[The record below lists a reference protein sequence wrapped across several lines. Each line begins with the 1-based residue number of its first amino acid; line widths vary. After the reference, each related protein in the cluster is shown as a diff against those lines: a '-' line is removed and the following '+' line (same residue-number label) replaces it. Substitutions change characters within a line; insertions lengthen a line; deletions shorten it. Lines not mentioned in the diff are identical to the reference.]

1 MAHPSSDQLQPQLR
15 PHDAAPFSTESY
27 FQTQRPPAGLEEKT
41 ALMSEFV
48 DKWKR
53 VKGKKVV
60 LVTSG
65 GTTVPLEA
73 NTVRFL
79 DNFSA
84 GTRGATSA
92 EYFLSQGYA
101 VIFMHRLHSLRPF
114 SRHYSHSLNPF
125 LDLLSIVAP
134 SSSSSSSSSST
145 SSTSSS
151 SSSPNI
157 VVSPSHSSTLL
168 PILQAY
174 HRAQNQGTLLSIE
187 FQTVNDYLWLLRS
200 VTGIMAP
207 LGRRGMFY
215 LAAAVSD
222 FFLPEDKV
230 AEHKIQSNKGTLALE
245 MDSVPKVLR
254 PLVQEWTPEGY
265 IVSFKLET
273 DPALLV
279 PKSRAA
285 LSRYGHQL
293 VVGNELH
300 RRKHEVVFVE
310 RRATSSPSSSSRPD
324 RSTFDTQSNASRGD
338 GAHPGPSG
346 SSSTEDLTS
355 PADSDGYTETWL
367 RLDDLSSGD
376 GTGKDQ
382 GGKGRDGEVE
392 IEELIVKEL
401 VERHQTWLEAGADQ
415 DNLADHV

>member
-1 MAHPSSDQLQPQLR
+1 MAFESHHAPTIGST
-15 PHDAAPFSTESY
+15 PFSTESY
-27 FQTQRPPAGLEEKT
+27 FQTQRPPVGLEEKT
-41 ALMSEFV
+41 KLMLEFV
-48 DKWKR
+48 ERWKS
-53 VKGKKVV
+53 VQGKKVV

-125 LDLLSIVAP
+125 LDLLSVLPQSEP
-134 SSSSSSSSSST
+134 SSSSSSSSSSSKAT
-145 SSTSSS
+145 TTK
-151 SSSPNI
+151 PNI
-157 VVSPSHSSTLL
+157 VVSLTHSSTLL
-168 PILQAY
+168 PILEAY
-174 HRAQNQGTLLSIE
+174 HSAQNEGTLLSIE
-187 FQTVNDYLWLLRS
+187 FTTVNDYLWLLKS
-200 VTGIMAP
+200 VTGAMSP

-222 FFLPEDKV
+222 FFLPEERV
-230 AEHKIQSNKGTLALE
+230 AEHKIQSNKGTLNLE
-245 MDSVPKVLR
+245 MDSVPKVLK

-300 RRKHEVVFVE
+300 RRKYEVVFVE
-310 RRATSSPSSSSRPD
+310 RKTPLSP
-324 RSTFDTQSNASRGD
+324 TKGD
-338 GAHPGPSG
+338 GDNRLSG
-346 SSSTEDLTS
+346 VETPPLDAEAGGEKGLEEE
-355 PADSDGYTETWL
+355 YKETWL
-367 RLDDLSSGD
+367 RLDDLSNTQTNGISGAETNTNTN
-376 GTGKDQ
+376 GSSTSGH
-382 GGKGRDGEVE
+382 KGRDGEVE
-392 IEELIVKEL
+392 IEEIIVKEL
-401 VERHQTWLEAGADQ
+401 VDRHQRWIEAGT
-415 DNLADHV
+415 N